1 MSDRKNQSLNQIT
14 SKVLAI
20 SPADPNAAHNHFL
33 SRLSFETDPSDVYHD
48 ITNKVSGIVVLDA
61 RTPETYAR
69 GHVSRSHQPAPS
81 DNRLFYD
88 RISCPRQGYRDVL

>member
-20 SPADPNAAHNHFL
+20 SPADSNAAHNHFL

-48 ITNKVSGIVVLDA
+48 ITNKISGPGYVGCSTVSNPSGAAIDA
-61 RTPETYAR
+61 D
-69 GHVSRSHQPAPS
+69 VSFT
-81 DNRLFYD
+81 NR
-88 RISCPRQGYRDVL
+88 PKVHANK